1 VRHRTLSLAV
11 LLLGVGLTALGPPAH
26 GQPYPPPPA
35 PPGALPPPP
44 AIGLPGPD
52 ERTPGTTSPAVG
64 EGFTVPLPPAS
75 PAFAPPP
82 TSSGAATTSPAPVH
96 NPDPVPGSAA
106 EPPPPARMGDPPS
119 ASLPGATV
127 FVDIQGPTQV
137 GPGQSWPCILTVRN
151 AGSGRASDVRV
162 ELPLPTGLRLLS
174 SNPPARTEAGRLV
187 WDLGDLEVN
196 GVRTLY
202 ADVQPGADVREGGE
216 VTLKPRASFALPG
229 LTARVQRPD
238 FEVRVSGPASAP
250 VGGQVVFQIDVTN
263 NGRDPLTE
271 VLVRDELPAGLR
283 HAEGKVIQASLGT
296 LAPGQKKS
304 LTLRVEAREAGRQ
317 INRLQAR
324 TREGRYAQA
333 QALVLVEGA
342 PLRLALRGPEA
353 GVVGQE
359 LEWQLEVSN
368 PGGSP
373 AEEMQVIQKVP
384 EGLAFVAAGADG
396 RHDAGRGEI
405 TWKIPALAGKEAR
418 TLTFRLRG
426 QRPGEWTLGAE
437 LRARDR
443 APVQASQPLRLAGAA
458 LLRMEMQAYERAVT
472 VGEETIYEIR
482 IVNQSGSPTNSVVLA
497 VVAPEGLQVVGVQG
511 PTPGRWDGG
520 RLVFDRLGE
529 LPAGVEVVYRLRA
542 RGERATVGPLR
553 AEVSAAGLPRPLA
566 KELTVQVKPPARS
579 TSARPFERVREA
591 APRERSFGPDG
602 GR

>member
-1 VRHRTLSLAV
+1 VRHRTLSLVV
-11 LLLGVGLTALGPPAH
+11 LLLGVGLTALCPPVH
-26 GQPYPPPPA
+26 GQPYPPPPG
-35 PPGALPPPP
+35 PPGALPSPPS
-44 AIGLPGPD
+44 IDLPSPD
-52 ERTPGTTSPAVG
+52 EKTSGAALPAVG

-75 PAFAPPP
+75 PAPAPAPPGTDVP
-82 TSSGAATTSPAPVH
+82 GSPP
-96 NPDPVPGSAA
+96 PPVPGPAA
-106 EPPPPARMGDPPS
+106 EPPPPARRGGGPS

-162 ELPLPTGLRLLS
+162 ELPLPPGLRLLS
-174 SNPPARTEAGRLV
+174 SNPPARTEDDRLL

-202 ADVQPGADVREGGE
+202 ADVQPGADIREGGE
-216 VTLKPRASFALPG
+216 VALKPRASFALPG

-238 FEVRVSGPASAP
+238 FEVRVSGPPSAS
-250 VGGQVVFQIDVTN
+250 VGGPVVFQIDVTN

-271 VLVRDELPAGLR
+271 VLVRDELPAGLH
-283 HAEGKVIQASLGT
+283 HAVGKVIENSLGT

-317 INRLQAR
+317 INRLRAR

-333 QALVLVEGA
+333 QVLVLVEGV

-353 GVVGQE
+353 GVTGQE

-368 PGGSP
+368 PSDGP
-373 AEEMQVIQKVP
+373 AEEMQITQKVP
-384 EGLAFVAAGADG
+384 EGLTFVGAGAGG

-405 TWKIPALAGKEAR
+405 AWTIPALAGKETR

-458 LLRMEMQAYERAVT
+458 LLHMEMQAYERAVT
-472 VGEETIYEIR
+472 VGAESIYEIR
-482 IVNQSGSPTNSVVLA
+482 IVNPSGSPANSVVLS
-497 VVAPEGLQVVGVQG
+497 VSAPEGLRVVGVQG

-529 LPAGVEVVYRLRA
+529 LPAGLEVVYRLRA
-542 RGERATVGPLR
+542 RGERVMVGLLK
-553 AEVSAAGLPRPLA
+553 AEVSAAGLARPLA
-566 KELTVQVKPPARS
+566 KELTVQVKAS
-579 TSARPFERVREA
+579 AQSMSARPFERVREA
-591 APRERSFGPDG
+591 EPQKRPWGPDG